1 MHTVISTYCAK
12 GSLVENIITDTGEYD
27 TLVTDESNT
36 CKQEK
41 QETASERDTKQDL
54 LKNNRVPL

>member
-1 MHTVISTYCAK
+1 MHTVISTYCTK

-27 TLVTDESNT
+27 TLVTDESST
-36 CKQEK
+36 CKGK
-41 QETASERDTKQDL
+41 QETVRERDTKQDL

>member
-27 TLVTDESNT
+27 TLVTHESST
-36 CKQEK
+36 CKEK
-41 QETASERDTKQDL
+41 QETIRERDTKQDL